1 MARVRPGLTVPGAE
15 KVQAQM
21 HSHMHTHTPSCR
33 RHTCT
38 HTQVHTHT
46 GMYEVAPSTSHT
58 GPTAP
63 TCRSFSFCFWKA
75 STVSSSCWVVWLA
88 STEALCTLVSAC
100 PGDRKCQECIHSGSF
115 SVSLPCLWASS
126 PYSWVSFANLVIK
139 GMANWTMAKGAG
151 AA

>member
-1 MARVRPGLTVPGAE
+1 
-15 KVQAQM
+15 M
-21 HSHMHTHTPSCR
+21 HSHMHTHAPSLR

-58 GPTAP
+58 GPTTP

-115 SVSLPCLWASS
+115 CLLALPVGQFSLLLPIWSSEEWPIGPWLKGQVLLRQTCLLA
-126 PYSWVSFANLVIK
+126 V
-139 GMANWTMAKGAG
+139 
-151 AA
+151 